1 VNHPHDPRSGS
12 TDHAG
17 HDLLLVAEAA
27 DRGNV
32 LPAGL
37 IDCSDCRALQADLR
51 ALAAATPES
60 ALPARPR
67 DLRLSAADAARLRR
81 PAWRR
86 WLADIGTSRDAVT
99 RPLAYGL
106 TTLGLAGLLISAGP
120 NLLSGTA
127 GTVGGAGTAG
137 TAGDAAGDAAEVVA
151 SEVPEAAALAPAA
164 SGPADDAGSDISA
177 ESVDGSA
184 NASVV
189 PNAKGSGDPDAELDA
204 GADQGL
210 RSTTELATDQDVD
223 PGQAGTTITA
233 AGLVTAAGLI
243 AAGMALFAL
252 RRRGSR
258 RSARR

>member
-1 VNHPHDPRSGS
+1 VADPRSGS

-37 IDCSDCRALQADLR
+37 IDCPDCRALHNDLR

-120 NLLSGTA
+120 NLLFGTA

-137 TAGDAAGDAAEVVA
+137 TAGDAAGQGAGQFETPGVQEAPA
-151 SEVPEAAALAPAA
+151 GPSEGGVDTTGDGLVERVQGGITSAPAA
-164 SGPADDAGSDISA
+164 I
-177 ESVDGSA
+177 
-184 NASVV
+184 
-189 PNAKGSGDPDAELDA
+189 PDAPAVGEA
-204 GADQGL
+204 A
-210 RSTTELATDQDVD
+210 D
-223 PGQAGTTITA
+223 PGQSPGNGLSAVEASDIDALSIRDDASGVSVLLVLAGTLII
-233 AGLVTAAGLI
+233 AGVGIFGL
-243 AAGMALFAL
+243 
-252 RRRGSR
+252 RWT
-258 RSARR
+258 ARRFEDH